1 MLVYQRVIST
11 YGDYGDHYS
20 LYIRQE
26 ESHLRPPKDLGNG
39 TNNLGIGTRDQIT
52 LELSHWWMLGK
63 AGQD

>member
-1 MLVYQRVIST
+1 MAIFNSYV
-11 YGDYGDHYS
+11 S
-20 LYIRQE
+20 LP
-26 ESHLRPPKDLGNG
+26 ESNLNLWGLWGSLLSQLRPPKDLGNG